1 MAKAFGLILAALFPA
16 LRWHRIGV
24 IAAAFLSLIQLTSPS
39 YGQQNEAKIWLP
51 VRHSESLKNDLDAII
66 AHAATRDA
74 CKTILEAKLS
84 DSSRLAN
91 AKFIITCDSENYGT
105 QNLVY
110 WREDVRNNFVHVA
123 YISKEAALKQA
134 AVNDNGLPSL
144 SESDKT
150 MLVDH
155 CKTALRETLNG
166 VLPALP
172 EAGISFRQ
180 RADDYFVIFMDYA
193 STSNILKL
201 NYTATCLTDRTANIR
216 LSVFP
221 H

>member
-1 MAKAFGLILAALFPA
+1 MLFRHWFLLAALASVP
-16 LRWHRIGV
+16 L
-24 IAAAFLSLIQLTSPS
+24 FLASNLSH
-39 YGQQNEAKIWLP
+39 GQQLEPKIWLP

-66 AHAATRDA
+66 AHATTRDA
-74 CKTILEAKLS
+74 CKTILEAKLN
-84 DSSRLAN
+84 DSSKLTN
-91 AKFIITCDSENYGT
+91 AKFIITCDSDDYGT

-110 WREDVRNNFVHVA
+110 WREDVRSDFAHVA
-123 YISKEAALKQA
+123 YISKEEARNQA
-134 AVNDNGLPSL
+134 TVSENGLPIL

-166 VLPALP
+166 ILPDLP

-180 RADDYFVIFMDYA
+180 RGDDYFAIFMDYA
-193 STSNILKL
+193 SASNILKL
-201 NYTATCLTDRTANIR
+201 NYTATCLTDRAANIKI
-216 LSVFP
+216 SVFP